1 MWVNFK
7 KLNTT
12 KLGLKSLLVKFSP
25 QNLTHQTDRIVSL
38 INCVTEQKCDKRP
51 ISKTFLCSN
60 TFSHF
65 VNGVFLYDKVSKV
78 KDLHKETRQSRVNM
92 T

>member
-1 MWVNFK
+1 M
-7 KLNTT
+7 
-12 KLGLKSLLVKFSP
+12 
-25 QNLTHQTDRIVSL
+25 
-38 INCVTEQKCDKRP
+38 
-51 ISKTFLCSN
+51 ISVPFLRLFLCSN

-65 VNGVFLYDKVSKV
+65 VNSVYLDDKVSKV